1 MRYLALAADYDGTL
15 AQHGRVDAAT
25 LGTLHRFKQS
35 GRKLLL
41 VTGRELDE
49 LIEVFP
55 EIGLFDRVVA
65 ENGALLYR
73 PERKEAQALAEAP
86 PAELVKRLT
95 ARGVDPISV
104 GRVIVATWQPHEA
117 VVSDVIR
124 ELSLPLDVIPN
135 KRALMILPSG
145 VNKATGLIAA
155 LGELGLSPESVVGVG
170 DAENDQAFLEL
181 CGCSVAVSNALD
193 AVKAR
198 VDWITDGD
206 HGRGIVE
213 LIGRIMESDGPASPL
228 SADQK
233 SRA

>member
-25 LGTLHRFKQS
+25 LGTLRRFKQS

-73 PERKEAQALAEAP
+73 PEFKEAQALAEAP

-95 ARGVDPISV
+95 ARGVD
-104 GRVIVATWQPHEA
+104 
-117 VVSDVIR
+117 
-124 ELSLPLDVIPN
+124 
-135 KRALMILPSG
+135 
-145 VNKATGLIAA
+145 
-155 LGELGLSPESVVGVG
+155 
-170 DAENDQAFLEL
+170 
-181 CGCSVAVSNALD
+181 
-193 AVKAR
+193 
-198 VDWITDGD
+198 
-206 HGRGIVE
+206 
-213 LIGRIMESDGPASPL
+213 
-228 SADQK
+228 
-233 SRA
+233 